1 MWRIT
6 LSLANHNIHLMIKRR
21 SRIKI
26 GMRGKDVKRAGLY
39 QYVVVEHQE
48 GEHSCRSPLKER
60 GVLAAFGGSPAQES
74 GVHKKFDCKN
84 QWGF

>member
-26 GMRGKDVKRAGLY
+26 GMRGKDVKRAELY

-48 GEHSCRSPLKER
+48 GEQLEVVWVTSNGYVLGLLCRTL
-60 GVLAAFGGSPAQES
+60 
-74 GVHKKFDCKN
+74 
-84 QWGF
+84 